1 MNSKV
6 LIESNNVRLAKNTL
20 SLYFRML
27 FMMLVNLYTSRVV
40 LNTLGVEDFGI
51 YNVVGGIISSFAFI
65 NGAMASSTQRYLT
78 FELEKGN
85 IKKMREIFSVS
96 LIIHISIAA
105 LIFIISETIGMW
117 FLKTHMTIPI
127 ERLNAAYWVYHFSM
141 LSLVIIIV
149 GVPYNA
155 VIVSHE
161 KMKAFAFISIIEAVL
176 KLCIVYILQTVD
188 YDKLKIYSILHFLIQ
203 LLTRLTYINY
213 CKNNFLET
221 HFKIQIQKRN
231 IALAKE
237 MSGFAGWNLFGNFA
251 AMTFIQGLNIL
262 LNVFFGPTVNA
273 ARGIAVQVQG
283 VVSQFFTNFQM
294 AINPQITKS
303 YASGNVHYLHR
314 LIYSSSKFT
323 FFLMLILCLPIFIK
337 TKYVLSLWLQVI
349 PEYADTFLRII
360 LISSVVDAIS
370 NPIIISVMATGKVKL
385 FEITVGIILLFILP
399 ASYLALKLGAPPYS
413 VFIIHLVFCCIA
425 YIARLLIFK
434 VTITFDLKGY
444 FNEVVKRCF
453 VVLVLS
459 ILVPTYIASCLADS
473 FLSLIIISVLST
485 LSTIF
490 IIYIV
495 GLNSDERQVVN
506 NKLNLFKL
514 NLKSS
519 FQ

>member
-20 SLYFRML
+20 LLYFRML

-323 FFLMLILCLPIFIK
+323 FF
-337 TKYVLSLWLQVI
+337 
-349 PEYADTFLRII
+349 
-360 LISSVVDAIS
+360 
-370 NPIIISVMATGKVKL
+370 
-385 FEITVGIILLFILP
+385 
-399 ASYLALKLGAPPYS
+399 
-413 VFIIHLVFCCIA
+413 
-425 YIARLLIFK
+425 
-434 VTITFDLKGY
+434 
-444 FNEVVKRCF
+444 
-453 VVLVLS
+453 
-459 ILVPTYIASCLADS
+459 
-473 FLSLIIISVLST
+473 
-485 LSTIF
+485 
-490 IIYIV
+490 
-495 GLNSDERQVVN
+495 
-506 NKLNLFKL
+506 
-514 NLKSS
+514 
-519 FQ
+519 